1 MTGENVNG
9 ADVLALQQIIHLNTA
24 DRKLRVVGTLGE
36 IGEKLDFLAVNLEM
50 DDSEY
55 VKGLETGQM
64 LFGAAQGDNC
74 VYRFTACFRSSTAL
88 PEKRWYI
95 DFPQQVQRQQ
105 LRQFVRVPVPQEMG
119 LKVRLPNGFGNFRTS
134 KEMTIC
140 DISGNGICFASEQE
154 APIGSRVSICIE
166 DLPGYG
172 SFSATATVK
181 RCTQIRFLNHYVYH
195 IGAHMENHISG
206 KQQDK
211 LVRALFQLQQ
221 KYLKKGIGV

>member
-1 MTGENVNG
+1 MTSENING
-9 ADVLALQQIIHLNTA
+9 ADVLALQQIVHLNTA
-24 DRKLRVVGTLGE
+24 DWKRRVVGKLGE
-36 IGEKLDFLAVNLEM
+36 IGERLDFMAVDLEM

-55 VKGLETGQM
+55 VNGLEPGQT
-64 LFGAAQGDNC
+64 LYGAAQGDNC
-74 VYRFTACFRSSTAL
+74 VYRFTARFRSSTAL

-95 DFPQQVQRQQ
+95 DFPEQVQRQQ
-105 LRQFVRVPVPQEMG
+105 MRQFVRVQVPQEMG
-119 LKVRLPNGFGNFRTS
+119 LKVRLPNGFGNLRSS

-154 APIGSRVSICIE
+154 APIGSSISVCID

-172 SFSATATVK
+172 SFSATATVR
-181 RCTQIRFLNHYVYH
+181 RCTQIRFLNHYIYH
-195 IGAHMENHISG
+195 IGAHMENHISD